1 VKDLAQLLFSVP
13 APAAEAVANLLTEG
27 VGGAELRDHETTP
40 SLAEGVAE
48 LVVWLPS
55 SDVKGVVAKVETLL
69 KSLGEMGTENDPWSW
84 SSEEIEPEQWQEA
97 YKRYFKTMRL
107 GRHFVIQPSWEEHP
121 PEARDIVIRLDPGM
135 AFGTGLHASTRL
147 VIHAMERLA
156 HAGMAPQKVLD
167 LGCGTGILAIAAA
180 KLWPATGVLA
190 VDNDEVAVEACQAN
204 VKKNG
209 LESRILVEQQ
219 QAAEVKGTF
228 NLVLAN
234 LSAEVLVGLQPDMRR
249 RVNDFGH
256 LVLSGLT
263 SDQCGAVS
271 LLYCKDLV
279 MEPEYSEEADGWR
292 ALLLKVRA

>member
-1 VKDLAQLLFSVP
+1 VKDLTQLLVSVP
-13 APAAEAVANLLTEG
+13 SPAAEAVANLLTEM
-27 VGGAELRDHETTP
+27 VGGAEVRDHETTP
-40 SLAEGVAE
+40 SLAEGVSE

-55 SDVKGVVAKVETLL
+55 SGVEGVVAKVETLL
-69 KSLGEMGTENDPWSW
+69 KSLGELGTKSDPWSW
-84 SSEEIEPEQWQEA
+84 SSEEIEPEQWQEV
-97 YKRYFKTMRL
+97 YKKYFKTMRL
-107 GRHFVIQPSWEEHP
+107 GRHFVVQPSWEDQP
-121 PEARDIVIRLDPGM
+121 PAPRDIVIRLDPGM
-135 AFGTGLHASTRL
+135 AFGTGLHASTQL

-190 VDNDEVAVEACQAN
+190 VDNDEVAVEACQVN
-204 VKKNG
+204 VKRNG

-219 QAAEVKGTF
+219 QADEVKGTF

-234 LSAEVLVGLQPDMRR
+234 LSAEVLTSLQPVMRR

-263 SDQCGAVS
+263 SDQCGGIS

-292 ALLLKVRA
+292 SLLLKVRA